1 MIKIREMLTKLTIDR
16 YSYRD
21 RDSYRKNKIKIINT
35 NVEIV
40 IDKQI
45 TNV

>member
-16 YSYRD
+16 YRQ
-21 RDSYRKNKIKIINT
+21 SYRKNKIKIINT
-35 NVEIV
+35 NAEIV

-45 TNV
+45 KNV

>member
-1 MIKIREMLTKLTIDR
+1 MIKIRKMLIKLTIDR

-21 RDSYRKNKIKIINT
+21 RDSYRKNKIINT
-35 NVEIV
+35 NAEIV